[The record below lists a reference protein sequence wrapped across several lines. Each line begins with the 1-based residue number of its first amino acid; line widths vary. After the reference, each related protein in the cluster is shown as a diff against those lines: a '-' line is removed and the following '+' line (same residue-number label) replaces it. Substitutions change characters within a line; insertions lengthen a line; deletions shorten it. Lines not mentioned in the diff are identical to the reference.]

1 MPWFEHCLR
10 MWRRMDFVLL
20 GLVLALL
27 FLGTWY
33 IDGIGD
39 QVEGV
44 ISGYSYKQ
52 MLWISIGLVMVF
64 VLACIDYEVLGSKV
78 WWIYSFGMVLLVA
91 VLIFGTVI
99 NGQRCWIDFG
109 AFTIQPAELAKPCC
123 LLALAWIAS
132 RPRTRLKEI
141 GHVGPVAAVAA
152 LPMVLIG
159 LQPDMGS
166 ALIFVPMT
174 AAVMYFAGIR
184 KRYLLVPLAT
194 GVLLAPAIYFVLKP
208 HQRDRIDT
216 FTHPFVHPVTLKMA
230 QKKAVEMNLPPDQ
243 MRRLPHL
250 QDPLDFIW
258 VEEAYRQGKIKPD
271 VYKTLQSSK
280 KRKTVEEVLASEG
293 WQAWQSQLAVSS
305 GGLWGK
311 GHGNSTQVKLG
322 FLSKG
327 TATTDCLAA
336 VIAEEGGFAMM
347 CLILLLELGVIFCCA
362 RIAMSARD
370 TFGRAIAMGCGS
382 IFLMHTYINI
392 GMAIGYA
399 PVIGIPLPFVSYGG
413 SFILSS
419 MICVGLLQCVHVRRD
434 DDESKEKL
442 SELMK

>member
-1 MPWFEHCLR
+1 
-10 MWRRMDFVLL
+10 MDFVLL
-20 GLVLALL
+20 GLVLSLL
-27 FLGTWY
+27 VLGTWY

-39 QVEGV
+39 QVEGA
-44 ISGYSYKQ
+44 ISLYSAKQ
-52 MLWISIGLVMVF
+52 VQWIVIGLVMVLA
-64 VLACIDYEVLGSKV
+64 LACFDYEVLGGKV
-78 WWIYSFGMVLLVA
+78 WWIYSFGMLLLVA

-99 NGQRCWIDFG
+99 NGQKCWIDFG

-132 RPRTRLKEI
+132 RPRTRLKEL
-141 GHVGPVAAVAA
+141 GHVAPVAAVAA
-152 LPMVLIG
+152 LPMALIG

-174 AAVMYFAGIR
+174 ATVMYFAGIR

-194 GVLLAPAIYFVLKP
+194 GVLLAPAIYFILKP

-216 FTHPFVHPVTLKMA
+216 FTHPFVHPVTLRMA
-230 QKKAVEMNLPPDQ
+230 QKKAAEMNLSQDQ
-243 MRRLPHL
+243 MRLIARI
-250 QDPLDFIW
+250 QDPLDYVR
-258 VEEAYRQGKIKPD
+258 VEEAYRAGQIKLPE
-271 VYKTLQSSK
+271 YKSRQDPK
-280 KRKTVEEVLASEG
+280 NRKTVTEFLANEG
-293 WQAWQSQLAVSS
+293 WQAWQSKLAVSS

-327 TATTDCLAA
+327 TATTDCLVA

-347 CLILLLELGVIFCCA
+347 CLILLLEFGVIICCA

-382 IFLMHTYINI
+382 IFLMHTYINV